1 MASVTI
7 GVLHPGEMGSG
18 VGASARAAGARVL
31 WVSEGRGAAT
41 RTRAAADGL
50 EDAGTLARLVREA
63 QVILSVC
70 PPASAVDVAA
80 DVAAHRF
87 TGLYVDGNAVSPATT
102 KRVGEIVA
110 AGGATYVDGGIV
122 GPPPRKPGVTRLYL
136 SGAGA
141 KDVATMLNGGLLEA
155 IPLEGPIGAASAL
168 KMAYAGWNKTQQA
181 LLMTVRAYAMQEGV
195 EEALLREWSISQ
207 SELLKRSENAVAG
220 TARKAWR
227 FVGEMEELTASFA
240 AAGVPAQFHEAGAE
254 VYRRLSGWKDAPTP
268 PSVAE
273 VGKALAMRYTAGG
286 AESGT

>member
-41 RTRAAADGL
+41 RKRADADGL
-50 EDAGTLARLVREA
+50 EDAGTLTRLACEA

-70 PPASAVDVAA
+70 PPASAVDVAK
-80 DVAAHRF
+80 DVAAQRF
-87 TGLYVDGNAVSPATT
+87 TGIYVDGNAVSPATT
-102 KRVGEIVA
+102 RKVGDIVT
-110 AGGATYVDGGIV
+110 AGGATYVDGGII

-136 SGAGA
+136 SGAA
-141 KDVATMLNGGLLEA
+141 AREVAAMLNGGFLQA
-155 IPLEGPIGAASAL
+155 IPLDGPIGAASAL

-181 LLMTVRAYAMQEGV
+181 LLMAVRAYAIREGV
-195 EEALLREWSISQ
+195 GEALLREWSISQ
-207 SELLKRSENAVAG
+207 TDLPKRSENAVAG

-227 FVGEMEELTASFA
+227 FVGEMDEIAASFA
-240 AAGVPAQFHEAGAE
+240 AAGVPEQFHEAGAE
-254 VYRRLSGWKDAPTP
+254 VYRRLSGWKDAPTS

-273 VGKALAMRYTAGG
+273 AAKALSR
-286 AESGT
+286 